1 MAVSVG
7 TAFLPVRDPEA
18 AAPWYEKAFGLVAT
32 DMNQWSAQ
40 LRAPGGASTALT
52 LMGPLSG
59 IRAEPGLPFATCS
72 FVVDDL
78 EDLRGRFDAE
88 GLAPSP
94 VDGSPDMCLFFTVS
108 DPDGNVLLVV
118 DR

>member
-7 TAFLPVRDPEA
+7 TAFLPVRDPDA
-18 AAPWYEKAFGLVAT
+18 AAPWYEKALGLVAT
-32 DMNQWSAQ
+32 EVNQWSAQ
-40 LRAPGGASTALT
+40 LRDPGAGSTALT
-52 LMGPLSG
+52 LMGPQSG
-59 IRAEPGLPFATCS
+59 IRAEPGLPFATCN
-72 FVVDDL
+72 FVTDDL
-78 EDLRGRFDAE
+78 EGLRGRLDAE

-94 VDGSPDMCLFFTVS
+94 VDGSPDMCLFFTVN

>member
-7 TAFLPVRDPEA
+7 TAFLPVHDPEA
-18 AAPWYEKAFGLVAT
+18 AAPWYAKVLGLVAT
-32 DMNQWSAQ
+32 DVNQWSAQ
-40 LRAPGGASTALT
+40 LRSPGAGSTALT

-59 IRAEPGLPFATCS
+59 IKAEPGLPFATCN

-78 EDLRGRFDAE
+78 EDLHDRLDAE

-94 VDGSPDMCLFFTVS
+94 VNGWPEMCLFFTVN
-108 DPDGNVLLVV
+108 DPDGNLLLVV